1 MGRGKKGEAKKPKQ
15 PTTTEIAKRAD
26 KKANLALRQQ
36 ETKFVY
42 YKALITGV
50 VADASIGGNSI
61 VMGQSIPKGTGVGER
76 NGFETIA
83 KSVKGFWRMQRNGA
97 DTCYRLLI
105 VWDKEMTVNPSSAT
119 FLTDVNTLG
128 VTLSDF
134 NMENRG
140 RYQVLYDTGPKA
152 ITSQNPYHTH
162 KFNRKINKK
171 VQYQANT
178 NTLVKGALR
187 FIWYSDI
194 LPANLAVAPILD
206 YTIKYKFTD

>member
-1 MGRGKKGEAKKPKQ
+1 MGRGKKGEAKKPKH

-42 YKALITGV
+42 YDAAITAV
-50 VADASIGGNSI
+50 VNDASVTGNSI
-61 VMGQSIPKGTGVGER
+61 VMGQSIPQGTGVTQR
-76 NGFETIA
+76 DGFETIA
-83 KSVKGFWRMQRNGA
+83 KSVKGLWTMQRGTV
-97 DTCYRLLI
+97 DTCYRLLV

-119 FLTDVNTLG
+119 FLRDVNSIN
-128 VTLSDF
+128 VTKSDF

-152 ITSQNPYHTH
+152 ITSQDPYHTH

-178 NTLVKGALR
+178 NILVKGGLR

-194 LPANLAVAPILD
+194 SVAGAANAPILG
-206 YTIKYKFTD
+206 YSLKYKFTG